1 MDTKNVIHYLAN
13 TSGQI
18 SNTALQLV
26 EQQIFEMN
34 KISKKNLRREQWNI
48 LRMWSYIWSKC
59 LINLTV
65 QEMWILLACS

>member
-34 KISKKNLRREQWNI
+34 KISKKTLEESNGTYWECEAISEVNA
-48 LRMWSYIWSKC
+48 S
-59 LINLTV
+59 LT
-65 QEMWILLACS
+65 

>member
-34 KISKKNLRREQWNI
+34 KISKKKTLEESNGTYWECEAISEVNA
-48 LRMWSYIWSKC
+48 S
-59 LINLTV
+59 LT
-65 QEMWILLACS
+65 

>member
-34 KISKKNLRREQWNI
+34 KISKK
-48 LRMWSYIWSKC
+48 KKP
-59 LINLTV
+59 
-65 QEMWILLACS
+65 